1 MFQTMKIHKGGTLIL
16 FTSLFWCL
24 LVLAWG
30 QNCGCPSEMCCSRYG
45 YCGNDAEYCGGG
57 CSEGPCFGKNGS
69 TPGGFNVL
77 NDTKI
82 KDLFNSILFNTSDSC
97 EGKRFYSFDSFLR
110 AATAIPAFG
119 STGSTDIAKREVAA
133 FLANM
138 VLNLIDGFCYI
149 NALKSN
155 ASDYCDRT
163 EVRFPCASGKNYHG
177 RGPSQLTWNS
187 NYGLAAKY
195 LKLDLLK
202 DPDLASTNSTISFE
216 TALWFWT
223 SGSDYHLGVVSGQG
237 FVEAV
242 AGLTSCSWLPQ
253 IPLKIE
259 TYKTYC
265 QYLGVDPGTIISCE
279 QAANKQI
286 PSEQATKKLIPI
298 LLGSIG
304 GPALLCFLF
313 LFFFCRLRL
322 KRHKADTGFPLEE
335 HSTFSFSY
343 KVLEEATSNFSPAN
357 KLGEGGFGEIYKGTL
372 SDGKQIAVK
381 KLFVTRSSQA
391 MMEEFVREVKI
402 VSGFLH
408 RNLVRLL
415 GYCCQGQQR
424 FLVYEFM
431 PHLSLDK
438 HLFEEKGI
446 YLSWAKRLEIIIG
459 TAQGLAYLHEQSH
472 ARVVHRDIKASNI
485 LLDEN
490 LKAKIADFGLAKL
503 FPEDKTHLM
512 TSVGGT
518 IGYTAP
524 ECALHGQLTQK
535 ADVYSYGVVVL
546 EIVSGKKC
554 NDTGLPHPM
563 DVLLQ
568 WVWSSYQN
576 NEGGSIVDLRLHSQ
590 TMSENE
596 RRQILRVIHIA
607 LLCVQSSS
615 VQRPSMSTVL
625 SMLTSEG
632 EILDVPGPPALLGF
646 QPHHMVLSR
655 PPDLPTASSST
666 SHGSITLSLL
676 PR

>member
-133 FLANM
+133 FLAT
-138 VLNLIDGFCYI
+138 VVFRIGDFCYVNAI
-149 NALKSN
+149 NSN
-155 ASDYCDRT
+155 ASDYCDKT
-163 EVRFPCASGKNYHG
+163 VVSFPCASGKNYHG
-177 RGPSQLTWNS
+177 RGPLQIIWNA
-187 NYGLAAKY
+187 NYGRAGNY
-195 LKLDLLK
+195 LDLDLLK
-202 DPDLASTNSTISFE
+202 EPDLASTNSTISFE
-216 TALWFWT
+216 TALWSWT
-223 SGSDYHLGVVSGQG
+223 IGSDCHLDIVSGRG

-242 AGLTSCSWLPQ
+242 KDADATSCTRPEEVL
-253 IPLKIE
+253 LKIE

-546 EIVSGKKC
+546 EIVSGKKW
-554 NDTGLPHPM
+554 NDTGLPDPM
-563 DVLLQ
+563 NVLLQ
-568 WVWSSYQN
+568 WAWSSYQN
-576 NEGGSIVDLRLHSQ
+576 NEGGSILDLKLQ
-590 TMSENE
+590 LETMSEKE
-596 RRQILRVIHIA
+596 RRQIFRVIHIA
-607 LLCVQSSS
+607 LLCVQGSS
-615 VQRPSMSTVL
+615 VQRPSMSVVL
-625 SMLTSEG
+625 SMLTNEG

-646 QPHHMVLSR
+646 QHQ
-655 PPDLPTASSST
+655 LPTAPSTT
-666 SHGSITLSLL
+666 SHGSITLSLS